1 MNSARHL
8 VARFSSARLLVLG
21 DAMLDIHLHGSATRV
36 APESSAPVIRGE
48 RQAMLPGGAAN
59 TAAHARALGAETV
72 LLAVIGADA
81 AARNLSQVLKAC
93 GVSTDHLVV
102 DSSRPTT
109 RKTWLMAGC
118 QLLARYDVEDDT
130 DLRRTVESRVIQEL
144 RALFPLV
151 DAVVVSD
158 YLKGV
163 VTWQVAE
170 ELGRLALLHNK
181 PVVVD
186 SKDLLRRPFR
196 QLAAIT
202 PNQHE
207 ALKLCGRQNGHR
219 VSSQIVAAGWE
230 LLDRIDTK
238 MAIITCGAD
247 GAILFQRD
255 HQPVRF
261 HGQPV
266 DGPAVGAGDAFA
278 AALALAIGVGAE
290 SLLATEVASLVAGH
304 AAARG
309 RATIVQQGELLAV
322 LRQQEHQYLT
332 LHDGQVST
340 HG

>member
-1 MNSARHL
+1 MNSARQL
-8 VARFSSARLLVLG
+8 VARFSSAKLLVLG
-21 DAMLDIHLHGSATRV
+21 DAMLDIHLRGSATRV

-48 RQAMLPGGAAN
+48 RQVLLPGGAAN
-59 TAAHARALGAETV
+59 TAAHARALGAQAI
-72 LLAVIGADA
+72 LLAVVGLDA
-81 AARNLSQVLKAC
+81 AAQSLRQVLRSW

-109 RKTWLMAGC
+109 RKTWLIASS

-130 DLRRTVESRVIQEL
+130 DLRRPIDNRIIQEL

-163 VTWQVAE
+163 VTWRVAE
-170 ELGRLALLHNK
+170 ELGRLALQHNK

-196 QLAAIT
+196 HLAAIT

-207 ALKLCGRQNGHR
+207 ALELCGRQNGHR

-247 GAILFQRD
+247 GAILFERGQ
-255 HQPVRF
+255 QPIRF
-261 HGQPV
+261 HGQPIN
-266 DGPAVGAGDAFA
+266 GPAVGAGDAFA
-278 AALALAIGVGAE
+278 AALALALGAGAG

-309 RATIVQQGELLAV
+309 RANGIQQGEVMAV
-322 LRQQEHQYLT
+322 LRQQEHQCLIW
-332 LHDGQVST
+332 HDGQVST